1 VPVDT
6 YTVLQAVPI
15 DRIFL
20 AVSILMGVSL
30 VMARTAGRLGVPAL
44 VLFLLVGMLAGSEG
58 PGGIAFDD
66 PWLAQFLGTGALAII
81 LFAGGLDTEWKHVRP
96 VLWPAFTLATVG
108 VAATAGLVGLFAAW
122 VLGWDL
128 LDGMLVGSVISST
141 DAAAVF
147 MVLRS
152 KRVALRGNL
161 APLLELESGSNDPM
175 AILLTTFFIQ
185 LLTLPQ
191 TTPAQMAGHFVVQM
205 VLGGLL
211 GYGLARIGLW
221 LLHRMH
227 FEQEALYPLLSLAI
241 AVFIYSLVA
250 TVGGSGF
257 LAVYVAGLVIGNSN
271 LPYRRFLIRFN
282 STMAWLA
289 QIVMFVTLGLLVYP
303 SELMQVAG
311 VGMAITAFL
320 MFVARP
326 VATMPLAM
334 LFRLNWREAL
344 LVAWVGLRGAVP
356 IILATIPRVAGV
368 ASAQLVF
375 NVVFF
380 VVVVSCLVQGTS
392 VPYVSQWLRVAAP
405 ERVRRR
411 APIELVPH
419 EAMDSDLM
427 EIVVPEESPLAGKP
441 VAQLGLPKETLIVMV
456 GRNGR
461 YRVPTGGT
469 TVHGGDM
476 LFLLGPPAVL
486 EEVRARIER
495 SESEGET
502 LADEGEQPAGT
513 GPSVE
518 PLSAPRR

>member
-1 VPVDT
+1 MPVDT
-6 YTVLQAVPI
+6 YSALQAIPI
-15 DRIFL
+15 DRTFL

-66 PWLAQFLGTGALAII
+66 PWMAQFLGIGALAII
-81 LFAGGLDTEWKHVRP
+81 LFAGGLDTEWKQVRP
-96 VLWPAFTLATVG
+96 VLGPAATLATVG
-108 VAATAGLVGLFAAW
+108 VAATAGLVGLFATW

-128 LDGMLVGSVISST
+128 LDGLLVGAVISST

-152 KRVALRGNL
+152 KHVALRGSL

-191 TTPAQMAGHFVVQM
+191 TTPLQMAGHFVVQM
-205 VLGGLL
+205 ALGGLL
-211 GYGLARIGLW
+211 GYGLGRVGLW

-227 FEQEALYPLLSLAI
+227 FEQEALYPLLSMAI
-241 AVFIYSLVA
+241 AGFIYSLVA
-250 TVGGSGF
+250 TLGGSGF
-257 LAVYVAGLVIGNSN
+257 LAVYVAGLVIGNSK

-289 QIVMFVTLGLLVYP
+289 QIVMFVTLGLLVFP
-303 SELMQVAG
+303 SQLIEVAG
-311 VGMAITAFL
+311 PGMAMTAFL
-320 MFVARP
+320 MFAARP
-326 VATMPLAM
+326 VATVPLLL
-334 LFRLNWREAL
+334 LFRRNWREAL

-356 IILATIPRVAGV
+356 IILATLPRVAGV
-368 ASAQLVF
+368 ASAQLIF

-392 VPYVSQWLRVAAP
+392 IPYVAQWLRVAAP

-411 APIELVPH
+411 VPIELVPH

-427 EIVVPEESPLAGKP
+427 EIVVPQESPLAGKP
-441 VAQLGLPKETLIVMV
+441 VAQLGLPKETLIIMV

-476 LFLLGPPAVL
+476 LFVLGPPAVL
-486 EEVRARIER
+486 EEVRARFER
-495 SESEGET
+495 SEAETESDAGEE
-502 LADEGEQPAGT
+502 LADAGPATQPL
-513 GPSVE
+513 P
-518 PLSAPRR
+518 APRR

>member
-1 VPVDT
+1 
-6 YTVLQAVPI
+6 
-15 DRIFL
+15 
-20 AVSILMGVSL
+20 
-30 VMARTAGRLGVPAL
+30 
-44 VLFLLVGMLAGSEG
+44 
-58 PGGIAFDD
+58 
-66 PWLAQFLGTGALAII
+66 
-81 LFAGGLDTEWKHVRP
+81 
-96 VLWPAFTLATVG
+96 
-108 VAATAGLVGLFAAW
+108 
-122 VLGWDL
+122 
-128 LDGMLVGSVISST
+128 
-141 DAAAVF
+141 
-147 MVLRS
+147 
-152 KRVALRGNL
+152 VALQGNL
-161 APLLELESGSNDPM
+161 APLLEFESASNDPM

-185 LLTLPQ
+185 LLTVPQ
-191 TTPAQMAGHFVVQM
+191 TTPAQLAGFFVVQM
-205 VLGGLL
+205 ALGGAL
-211 GYGLARIGLW
+211 GYALGRLGVW
-221 LLHRMH
+221 LLRRMH

-241 AVFIYSLVA
+241 ALIIYSFVA
-250 TVGGSGF
+250 TVRGSGF
-257 LAVYVAGLVIGNSN
+257 LAVYVAGLVIGNSD

-303 SELMQVAG
+303 SDLVQVAG

-326 VATMPLAM
+326 IATVPFAM

-356 IILATIPRVAGV
+356 IILATLPRVAGV
-368 ASAQLVF
+368 ASAQLIF

-392 VPYVSQWLRVAAP
+392 IPYVSQLLRVAAP

-427 EIVVPEESPLAGKP
+427 EVVVPEESPLVGKP

-469 TVHGGDM
+469 TLHGGD
-476 LFLLGPPAVL
+476 LLYILGPPAVL
-486 EEVRARIER
+486 EEVQARIER

-502 LADEGEQPAGT
+502 QGDEGEQPAGA
-513 GPSVE
+513 GPSIG
-518 PLSAPRR
+518 PLSAPRG

>member
-1 VPVDT
+1 MPADT
-6 YTVLQAVPI
+6 YSLLQSVPI
-15 DRIFL
+15 DHIFL
-20 AVSILMGVSL
+20 ALSILMGISL

-66 PWLAQFLGTGALAII
+66 AWLAQFLGTGALAII
-81 LFAGGLDTEWKHVRP
+81 LFAGGLDTDWAHVRP
-96 VLWPAFTLATVG
+96 VRGPAFILATVG
-108 VAATAGLVGLFAAW
+108 VAATAGLVGLFAWW

-161 APLLELESGSNDPM
+161 APLLEFESASNDPM

-185 LLTLPQ
+185 LLTVPQ
-191 TTPAQMAGHFVVQM
+191 TTLLQMAGFFVVQM
-205 VLGGLL
+205 ALGGLL
-211 GYGLARIGLW
+211 GYALGRLGVW
-221 LLHRMH
+221 LLRRMH

-241 AVFIYSLVA
+241 ALIIYSLVA
-250 TVGGSGF
+250 TVRGSGF
-257 LAVYVAGLVIGNSN
+257 LAVYVAGLVIGNSD
-271 LPYRRFLIRFN
+271 LPYRRFLVRFN
-282 STMAWLA
+282 SSMAWLA

-303 SELMQVAG
+303 SELVQVAG

-326 VATMPLAM
+326 VATVPFAM

-344 LVAWVGLRGAVP
+344 LVSWVGLRGAVP
-356 IILATIPRVAGV
+356 IILAILPRVAGV

-392 VPYVSQWLRVAAP
+392 VPYVSKLLGVAAP
-405 ERVRRR
+405 ERIRRR
-411 APIELVPH
+411 APIELVPQ

-427 EIVVPEESPLAGKP
+427 EVVVPEESPLAGKP
-441 VAQLGLPKETLIVMV
+441 VAQLCLPKETLIVMV

-469 TVHGGDM
+469 TIHGGDM
-476 LFLLGPPAVL
+476 LFILGPPTVL
-486 EEVRARIER
+486 EQVRARFER
-495 SESEGET
+495 SESGAEANEG
-502 LADEGEQPAGT
+502 DQPASA
-513 GPSVE
+513 GPSAE
-518 PLSAPRR
+518 PLPAPRR